1 MKGGHDL
8 SGIMKYAARDEWNPD
23 LTEALGDHF
32 GMAMEEF
39 EVEIED
45 IGDILGEHWAMT
57 LFGAAFEDLLT
68 RRLEPGNRNLV
79 DDYLKRR
86 GWAEKGPTKIYIRA
100 LKTSVMSLYE
110 VSDVVPGQS
119 LLARDLIRGGD
130 PILVSERS
138 ATQSL
143 RQWDRIA
150 ARLVP
155 QGSKHLLS
163 GAVLPFT
170 VQASE
175 ALLASLARPGGKRA
189 KAKSAIDDAIL
200 RGLAPLF
207 TTAWLLDVLPK
218 VMGEMQPTLYNSD
231 GELVMFHRVRFPIAA
246 AVTQKNIAARLDAAL
261 QLQKEN
267 ARFWNWIGDFSP
279 KRPLAGKPENAL
291 AWSVT
296 MDDGR
301 TVLGNIELKGRSL
314 ILSVNSASR
323 AARGTALVQTA
334 LGHLLGV
341 PLTDIETVD
350 QMRANHDPNA
360 TPPPVPLAEATALV
374 HAMLDKS
381 YRVTLDEPVGM
392 LGTITPRDAARTTA
406 GRKQLVTWLK
416 FLENRSGNKPD
427 PSDPMATYD
436 FTWLWQELGIE
447 KLRR

>member
-1 MKGGHDL
+1 MATRSAAVASAYDFL
-8 SGIMKYAARDEWNPD
+8 ASMRPNCPGIA
-23 LTEALGDHF
+23 
-32 GMAMEEF
+32 GMA
-39 EVEIED
+39 
-45 IGDILGEHWAMT
+45 
-57 LFGAAFEDLLT
+57 AF
-68 RRLEPGNRNLV
+68 
-79 DDYLKRR
+79 
-86 GWAEKGPTKIYIRA
+86 
-100 LKTSVMSLYE
+100 
-110 VSDVVPGQS
+110 
-119 LLARDLIRGGD
+119 
-130 PILVSERS
+130 
-138 ATQSL
+138 
-143 RQWDRIA
+143 
-150 ARLVP
+150 
-155 QGSKHLLS
+155 
-163 GAVLPFT
+163 
-170 VQASE
+170 
-175 ALLASLARPGGKRA
+175 ASLARPGGKRA
-189 KAKSAIDDAIL
+189 NRKSAIDDAIL

-218 VMGEMQPTLYNSD
+218 AMGEMQPTLHNSD

-246 AVTQKNIAARLDAAL
+246 AVTQKNIAARLDAAP

-267 ARFWNWIGDFSP
+267 ARFWNWIGDLSP

-323 AARGTALVQTA
+323 AARGTALVQAA
-334 LGHLLGV
+334 LGDLLAV

-360 TPPPVPLAEATALV
+360 TPPPPVPLAEATALV

-381 YRVTLDEPVGM
+381 YRATLHEPVGM
-392 LGTITPRDAARTTA
+392 LGNVTPRDAARTTA

-416 FLENRSGNKPD
+416 FLENRSSNITD